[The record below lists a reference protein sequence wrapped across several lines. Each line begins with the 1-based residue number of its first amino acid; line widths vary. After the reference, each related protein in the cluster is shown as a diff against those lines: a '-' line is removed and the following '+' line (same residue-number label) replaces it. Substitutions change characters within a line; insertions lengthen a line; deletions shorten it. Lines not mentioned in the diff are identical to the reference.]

1 MARARGFTLV
11 EVLVALV
18 VLALMA
24 GMAWRG
30 VDGIVRTRAASQQQL
45 EQTLRLNTAL
55 AQWARDL
62 DEVQDTQAVPALDFD
77 GATLR
82 LTRNAGNGMQ
92 VVAWTL
98 RPDPNGGPLLR
109 WASPTATTASALQDH
124 WILSQQLTGAEP
136 GTVRVMEKASGW
148 QMYKFVGNS
157 WINMQSTGNLQ
168 AAPSAPAPAS
178 GPVQATV
185 RQALPSGV
193 RVVIS
198 FAPGSGLVGTLTRDT
213 LLAP

>member
-1 MARARGFTLV
+1 MRRQTGFTLV

-18 VLALMA
+18 VMALMA

-30 VDGIVRTRAASQQQL
+30 VDGIVRTRNASQQQL
-45 EQTLRLNTAL
+45 EQTLRINTVL
-55 AQWARDL
+55 AQWAKDL
-62 DEVQDTQAVPALDFD
+62 DEVQDTYAVPPMDFD

-82 LTRNAGNGMQ
+82 LTRTAADGMQ

-98 RPDPNGGPLLR
+98 RPDPNGSPLIR
-109 WASPTATTASALQDH
+109 WASPVATTGAALQES
-124 WILSQQLTGAEP
+124 WIRSLQLVGNEP
-136 GTVRVMEKASGW
+136 GTLRALEGASGW

-168 AAPSAPAPAS
+168 AASPAASAP
-178 GPVQATV
+178 Q

-198 FAPGSGLVGTLTRDT
+198 FVGGNGIAGTLTRDT